1 MFNIMFNFLSML
13 ISTLLRRL
21 HWPHK
26 DMYTSS
32 SDLFLNSSFHDAS
45 LMSIA
50 ASPAQYLTSDSGSFS
65 TVLLSSL
72 SWEAE
77 MVSMIIFLLLF
88 KLNILNI
95 ER

>member
-1 MFNIMFNFLSML
+1 MFNIMFNFLSKL

-26 DMYTSS
+26 AMYTSS